1 MQEGNNEITAVIAG
15 AEQGDPSSTE
25 QLFALLY
32 EHLRRMASAR
42 LAKEARGITLQPT
55 ALVNEAY
62 LRLVGADVRWECRCH
77 FFAAAA
83 RAMRRILVD
92 RGRQKHGPQRG
103 GGRLAVPL
111 SGVMSAIGTDDRDT
125 DEPDWL
131 ALDDAMHALEEKDA
145 DLALIVHL
153 RYFAGLTVDQTAQA
167 VGRGARSIDRDWK
180 LARAWLIRHMQRSS
194 KAG

>member
-1 MQEGNNEITAVIAG
+1 MEVIAA
-15 AEQGDPSSTE
+15 AERGDPRSTE
-25 QLFALLY
+25 ELFSMLY
-32 EHLRRMASAR
+32 EHLRRMAHHR
-42 LAKEARGITLQPT
+42 LAQESAGVTLQPT

-62 LRLVGADVRWECRCH
+62 MRLVGPGVNWDSRRH

-111 SGVMSAIGTDDRDT
+111 SGVISVIGSNEPADT

-131 ALDDAMHALEEKDA
+131 ALDDAMQALEEKDA

-180 LARAWLIRHMQRSS
+180 LARAWLIRHMQRSTE
-194 KAG
+194 AG